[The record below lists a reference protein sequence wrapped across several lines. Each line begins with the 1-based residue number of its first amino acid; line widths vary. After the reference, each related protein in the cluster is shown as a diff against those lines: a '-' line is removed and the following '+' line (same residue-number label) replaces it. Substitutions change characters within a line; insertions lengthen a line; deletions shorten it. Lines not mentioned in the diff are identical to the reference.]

1 MNTPAVPEIVQGLI
15 AHLRTVSGI
24 EAVAL
29 GGSRAR
35 GTADAS
41 SDVDIGLYYD
51 PARPIDVSAL
61 RAVVARLDDRR
72 RGDVLTETGAWGPW
86 INGGG
91 WLRIEGQAVD
101 LLYRDLDRVEQV
113 LNDVARGHVEVVY
126 QPGHPHAFVSS
137 MVLAEV
143 AVGQPL
149 ADGRGR
155 LADLKRRMHPYP
167 VGLQSA
173 LVERFLWESRFSLD
187 TARKAAA
194 RADAHYVAGCAFRS
208 INCLLQVVF
217 AMNEEH
223 WLNEKGALQMAQRFT
238 RRPPDLFERASSVY
252 EGLRVDAARLG
263 QSLHVLDALH
273 GEVEA
278 LAARR

>member
-1 MNTPAVPEIVQGLI
+1 MKTPLVPEIVERLV
-15 AHLRTVSGI
+15 AHLRAVPGI

-41 SDVDIGLYYD
+41 SDFDIGLYYEA
-51 PARPIDVSAL
+51 ARPIDLPAL
-61 RAVVARLDDRR
+61 RAVVAEWDDRR
-72 RGDVLTETGAWGPW
+72 RGDVLTGIDAWGPW

-91 WLRIEGQAVD
+91 WLRREGQAVD
-101 LLYRDLDRVEQV
+101 LLYRDLGRVEQV
-113 LNDVARGHVEVVY
+113 LADVTRGHLEVAY
-126 QPGHPHAFVSS
+126 QPGHPHAFVSAIY
-137 MVLAEV
+137 LAEV
-143 AVGQPL
+143 AVAQPL
-149 ADGRGR
+149 ADGGGR

-167 VGLQSA
+167 VGLQAA

-217 AMNEEH
+217 ALNEAH
-223 WLNEKGALQMAQRFT
+223 WLNEKGALHLAQRFT
-238 RRPPDLFERASSVY
+238 QRPCDLLKRAESVY
-252 EGLRVDAARLG
+252 EGLRADVASLG
-263 QSLHVLDALH
+263 HSLHLLDELH